1 MDQLSPLRP
10 ETRERERSGRDT
22 LYRFTIAILGVAALA
37 AALAGG
43 YRLGH
48 SEWPIPKWVPA
59 EVAMLLRGK
68 LATTAPT
75 GAVIYYRDPDG
86 KPAYS
91 AEPRKTR
98 EGRDYAPVRASED
111 VSFEEKHSA

>member
-1 MDQLSPLRP
+1 MDQLSPLMP
-10 ETRERERSGRDT
+10 ETREPETPERSRPGT
-22 LYRFTIAILGVAALA
+22 LYRLTMATLAVAALA
-37 AALAGG
+37 AALAWG

-91 AEPRKTR
+91 AEPRKTSR
-98 EGRDYAPVRASED
+98 GSELC
-111 VSFEEKHSA
+111 SGSCH

>member
-10 ETRERERSGRDT
+10 ETRDRPRALPAGHSLPVRDGM
-22 LYRFTIAILGVAALA
+22 LAVAALA

-91 AEPRKTR
+91 AEPRKTSR
-98 EGRDYAPVRASED
+98 GSRLCSGPC
-111 VSFEEKHSA
+111 H